1 MDKEAQNAAE
11 RFANELMETSIF
23 KTYYR
28 KKEDFNTNDDCQE
41 VLLKFDSLRADL
53 MEKQQ
58 SGNLTQEDMQELRQ
72 MQKELHS
79 METYQELKAAEGQA
93 AGFVQEINKEL
104 SGPLGFD
111 FGTFVKPPGGCC

>member
-11 RFANELMETSIF
+11 RFAIELMKTGVF

-28 KKEDFNTNDDCQE
+28 NIEDFNTNDDCQE
-41 VLLKFDSLRADL
+41 VLLRFDSLRADL

-58 SGNLTQEDMQELRQ
+58 AGNLTQEDMRELRQ
-72 MQKELHS
+72 IQKELHS
-79 METYQELKAAEGQA
+79 MKEYQELRAAEGQA

-111 FGTFVKPPGGCC
+111 FGTFAKPPGGCC